1 MSRTTPELLDEAL
14 LHLDYLQRYAEHDLE
29 DSLVLDAIALRL
41 SATIDAL
48 NRLPEAIKD
57 DLFGATWPLMCGMR
71 NRIAHGYALIDSAM
85 VRVTVEEEIPGLIAT
100 IRSYRQ
106 GL

>member
-1 MSRTTPELLDEAL
+1 M
-14 LHLDYLQRYAEHDLE
+14 Y
-29 DSLVLDAIALRL
+29 
-41 SATIDAL
+41 
-48 NRLPEAIKD
+48 
-57 DLFGATWPLMCGMR
+57 GMR
-71 NRIAHGYALIDSAM
+71 NRIAHGYALIDSVM